1 MRKCEEKRKY
11 VRVIIGGIR
20 YIAINE
26 SKNVVKTSGK
36 RVKNSQDH

>member
-11 VRVIIGGIR
+11 VRVFIGGIR
-20 YIAINE
+20 YIALDE

-36 RVKNSQDH
+36 PAKTIEDH